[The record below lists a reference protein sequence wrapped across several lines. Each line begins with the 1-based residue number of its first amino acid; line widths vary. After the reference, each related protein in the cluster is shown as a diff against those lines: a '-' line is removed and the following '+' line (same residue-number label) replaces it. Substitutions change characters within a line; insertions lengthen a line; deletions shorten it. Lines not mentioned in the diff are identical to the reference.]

1 MNNFKYDLSDEQV
14 AAFLEGK
21 GTVDD
26 ITFLNCLANDIELL
40 ETIDSIQE
48 MDDLPNE
55 LNELSSFDEL
65 TK

>member
-14 AAFLEGK
+14 SAFLEGK
-21 GTVDD
+21 GTIDD
-26 ITFLNCLANDIELL
+26 ITFLNYLANDIELL

-55 LNELSSFDEL
+55 LNELLSFDEL

>member
-1 MNNFKYDLSDEQV
+1 MRNFKYDLSDEQV

-21 GTVDD
+21 GMIDD

-40 ETIDSIQE
+40 KTIGSIQE
-48 MDDLPNE
+48 MDDFPDE
-55 LNELSSFDEL
+55 INELSSFDEL